1 MHTEHPN
8 RNPASVL
15 NKRGQNTLTPELS
28 WKYAL
33 GLCLNTFTGLDNKI
47 QPNCTTTKLTE
58 QYQATENKLILKK
71 TAMIMCKL
79 ASGKNTNRS
88 LAGNMGTCALA
99 ARQPCPPGCLAFLVW
114 RDLRLSS
121 SIDGQGLQLLAP
133 HLFPY
138 NSHVALSTT
147 LWQEG
152 LRQRH
157 AMRIQ
162 DGTSWVQICN
172 TS

>member
-1 MHTEHPN
+1 MHWDCVGTPSQ
-8 RNPASVL
+8 ASTK
-15 NKRGQNTLTPELS
+15 N
-28 WKYAL
+28 
-33 GLCLNTFTGLDNKI
+33 I
-47 QPNCTTTKLTE
+47 QPKFTTRKLTE
-58 QYQATENKLILKK
+58 QSQATENKLTKK
-71 TAMIMCKL
+71 TAIIMCKL

-88 LAGNMGTCALA
+88 LAGNIGTCALA

-172 TS
+172 NSYS